1 MGEFLLLKST
11 LSLIYCYYFQ
21 DDVAYIFFFKSIFL
35 IFSLTSIQNNR
46 LFGNF
51 GCWSLNYEKKTVV
64 NIIPI
69 SGELILLL
77 QSRFPNYLQC
87 PYMCRWDLDYNISQ

>member
-21 DDVAYIFFFKSIFL
+21 DDVAYIFIFKSIFL

-51 GCWSLNYEKKTVV
+51 GCWSLNYEKKNGCQYYPHFWRI
-64 NIIPI
+64 NIASSIQV
-69 SGELILLL
+69 SKLSAMSLYASLGFGL
-77 QSRFPNYLQC
+77 
-87 PYMCRWDLDYNISQ
+87 